1 MDVEGMVE
9 GMDVLSEQECR
20 WLLRQARVGRLAVSI
35 GEVPAVFPVNYIV
48 AGEEILF
55 FTAEGTK
62 LRAATAKATVTFEV
76 DHIDPFAETGWSVM
90 VVGRACELTE
100 PAVIEGAKHAGLRP
114 WPVGDRF
121 HLIAVAIDFVSG
133 RRTGEQIDLRGVSGR
148 TGAHLVGPYSPV
160 SGLAQPP
167 VWIGAEWTLQAAADA
182 MGEAKVSAV
191 LVGSDQAIVT
201 EGDLTRALNAGLDP
215 QDRVATISVTDLIYL
230 DDDTNV
236 VQAAAHMLRQDIR
249 HLLVRNWRGEV
260 TGVVSLRDLVG
271 VLVDAMD
278 PAVWVLMHRTL
289 STTSQTRFQ

>member
-1 MDVEGMVE
+1 MDVE

-55 FTAEGTK
+55 FTAEGIK
-62 LRAATAKATVTFEV
+62 LRAATANATVTFEV
-76 DHIDPFAETGWSVM
+76 DHVDPFAEAGWSVM
-90 VVGRACELTE
+90 VVGRACERTE

-114 WPVGDRF
+114 WPAGDRF

-133 RRTGEQIDLRGVSGR
+133 RRTGELIDLRSVPGR
-148 TGAHLVGPYSPV
+148 AGGHMVGPYSPV

-167 VWIGAEWTLQAAADA
+167 VWIGAEWTLQATADA

-191 LVGSDQAIVT
+191 VVGSDRAIVT
-201 EGDLTRALNAGLDP
+201 EGDLTRALNAGLGPHDQVGAIGVP
-215 QDRVATISVTDLIYL
+215 DMVYL
-230 DDDTNV
+230 DDDTDV
-236 VQAAAHMLRQDIR
+236 VQAAAHMLRRDVR

-260 TGVVSLRDLVG
+260 TGVVSLRDLLG
-271 VLVDAMD
+271 VLVEAMD
-278 PAVWVLMHRTL
+278 PAVWVLMQQTMSTSSQAKLHR
-289 STTSQTRFQ
+289 